1 VLGCER
7 GVRRV
12 ESGDSSQFSLIQAVS
27 QRRETQ
33 QPQAEGSEMSKQFRF
48 RINVECDV
56 QNADS
61 ESIARTAAFALLT
74 QMQSEKK
81 RGRPSSDVKATITGV
96 SIEDQE
102 KTKPA
107 LQEICSRIAKTIDVT
122 ERDQ

>member
-1 VLGCER
+1 
-7 GVRRV
+7 
-12 ESGDSSQFSLIQAVS
+12 
-27 QRRETQ
+27 
-33 QPQAEGSEMSKQFRF
+33 MSKQFRF
-48 RINVECDV
+48 SINVECDV

-96 SIEDQE
+96 SIDQPRFRVDSNVRSMAPRTIDE
-102 KTKPA
+102 S
-107 LQEICSRIAKTIDVT
+107 ETIDVT

>member
-1 VLGCER
+1 
-7 GVRRV
+7 
-12 ESGDSSQFSLIQAVS
+12 
-27 QRRETQ
+27 
-33 QPQAEGSEMSKQFRF
+33 MSKQFRF

-96 SIEDQE
+96 SISPTEDA
-102 KTKPA
+102 KVLYRHSMPLPVPMKPRM
-107 LQEICSRIAKTIDVT
+107 LDESETIDVT

>member
-1 VLGCER
+1 
-7 GVRRV
+7 
-12 ESGDSSQFSLIQAVS
+12 
-27 QRRETQ
+27 
-33 QPQAEGSEMSKQFRF
+33 MSKQFRF

-96 SIEDQE
+96 SIEPPVPVFISSEDMKKRLKE
-102 KTKPA
+102 CVDNT
-107 LQEICSRIAKTIDVT
+107 SVDVT
-122 ERDQ
+122 E

>member
-1 VLGCER
+1 
-7 GVRRV
+7 
-12 ESGDSSQFSLIQAVS
+12 
-27 QRRETQ
+27 
-33 QPQAEGSEMSKQFRF
+33 MSKQFRF

-96 SIEDQE
+96 SIDQPRFRMDQTVRSMTPRAIDE
-102 KTKPA
+102 S
-107 LQEICSRIAKTIDVT
+107 ETIDVT

>member
-1 VLGCER
+1 
-7 GVRRV
+7 
-12 ESGDSSQFSLIQAVS
+12 
-27 QRRETQ
+27 
-33 QPQAEGSEMSKQFRF
+33 MSKQFRF

-96 SIEDQE
+96 SIEPPRSLFNMTVLTPDVKARIQDELE
-102 KTKPA
+102 KGIVTEGGVRVQA
-107 LQEICSRIAKTIDVT
+107 TTDVT
-122 ERDQ
+122 E

>member
-1 VLGCER
+1 
-7 GVRRV
+7 
-12 ESGDSSQFSLIQAVS
+12 
-27 QRRETQ
+27 
-33 QPQAEGSEMSKQFRF
+33 MSKQFRF

-96 SIEDQE
+96 SIEPPNFTPVTTGQQIRYE
-102 KTKPA
+102 FPETG
-107 LQEICSRIAKTIDVT
+107 DVT
-122 ERDQ
+122 E

>member
-1 VLGCER
+1 
-7 GVRRV
+7 
-12 ESGDSSQFSLIQAVS
+12 
-27 QRRETQ
+27 
-33 QPQAEGSEMSKQFRF
+33 MSKQFRF

-74 QMQSEKK
+74 QMQSEKT

-96 SIEDQE
+96 SIDQPRVQWNE
-102 KTKPA
+102 TIRSMIPRTIDDT
-107 LQEICSRIAKTIDVT
+107 QEIDVT

>member
-1 VLGCER
+1 
-7 GVRRV
+7 
-12 ESGDSSQFSLIQAVS
+12 
-27 QRRETQ
+27 
-33 QPQAEGSEMSKQFRF
+33 MSKKFRF

-96 SIEDQE
+96 SIDQPRTRSCE
-102 KTKPA
+102 LEESERNRQSVVRAMKPRT
-107 LQEICSRIAKTIDVT
+107 LDESETTVDDVT
-122 ERDQ
+122 E

>member
-1 VLGCER
+1 
-7 GVRRV
+7 
-12 ESGDSSQFSLIQAVS
+12 
-27 QRRETQ
+27 
-33 QPQAEGSEMSKQFRF
+33 MSKQFRF

-96 SIEDQE
+96 SISPTEDA
-102 KTKPA
+102 KVLYRHSMPLPMKPRS
-107 LQEICSRIAKTIDVT
+107 LDESETTIDEVT
-122 ERDQ
+122 E

>member
-1 VLGCER
+1 
-7 GVRRV
+7 
-12 ESGDSSQFSLIQAVS
+12 
-27 QRRETQ
+27 
-33 QPQAEGSEMSKQFRF
+33 MSKQFRF

-96 SIEDQE
+96 SIEEPE
-102 KTKPA
+102 KRMF
-107 LQEICSRIAKTIDVT
+107 LQDVCEKIAKTIDVT

>member
-1 VLGCER
+1 
-7 GVRRV
+7 
-12 ESGDSSQFSLIQAVS
+12 
-27 QRRETQ
+27 
-33 QPQAEGSEMSKQFRF
+33 MSKQFRF

-96 SIEDQE
+96 SIDQPRMRTFE
-102 KTKPA
+102 KTEPSPMFDPEKRTRSCHSVDDS
-107 LQEICSRIAKTIDVT
+107 QTVDVT